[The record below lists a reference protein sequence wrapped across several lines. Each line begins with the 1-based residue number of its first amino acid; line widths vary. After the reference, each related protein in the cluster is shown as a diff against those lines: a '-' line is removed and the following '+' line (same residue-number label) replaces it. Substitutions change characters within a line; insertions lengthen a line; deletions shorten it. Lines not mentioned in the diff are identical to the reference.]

1 MDMEH
6 RCGGRRSL
14 DLTVLVRR
22 RGWAGSVVA
31 RLTDISISGA
41 FIEGPT
47 EAFPLHAL
55 VHLEATPPGG
65 ASCRLMSCRAM
76 VARVGR
82 NGVGLVFDHIRPAG
96 LAPLFTSAMAGRAP
110 ESGRRA
116 ASPGNQA
123 DLAAGAAARDAAEA
137 GMSGTGSRT
146 QLPDSRRAG
155 HGIE

>member
-22 RGWAGSVVA
+22 RGWGGSV
-31 RLTDISISGA
+31 
-41 FIEGPT
+41 
-47 EAFPLHAL
+47 
-55 VHLEATPPGG
+55 
-65 ASCRLMSCRAM
+65 

-96 LAPLFTSAMAGRAP
+96 LAPLFTSAMASRAP

-137 GMSGTGSRT
+137 GTSGTGSRT